1 MKNKQERIQSAFHVE
16 NRNYQVLQ
24 QSFLICLLNQ
34 YCEIHLTK
42 QKKRSHVT
50 LPFFT
55 IEKIIFNDDDVVNF
69 NEIIEKRCTE
79 IKSFDISKGV
89 SLKTASRRYKSNR
102 ITEVLHLL
110 MDFIRQHE
118 NPFIT
123 RTTFGKNGAK
133 QMEIIE
139 KCIVNGNELNK
150 FDIMEIGIEK
160 NCFFDHV
167 ITNQNVCI
175 LKQGFIKL

>member
-1 MKNKQERIQSAFHVE
+1 MDLNRIPSPTDTINTTKIQSPFHIE
-16 NRNYQVLQ
+16 NRNYQVIQ
-24 QSFLICLLNQ
+24 QSFLITLLNQ

-55 IEKIIFNDDDVVNF
+55 IEKIIFSDSDVILFNDLV
-69 NEIIEKRCTE
+69 EKRCTE
-79 IKSFDISKGV
+79 IKNYDIQNGV
-89 SLKTASRRYKSNR
+89 AIKTAARRYKSNK

-110 MDFIRQHE
+110 MDLVRMYE
-118 NPFIT
+118 DPFIT

-139 KCIVNGNELNK
+139 QCYINGMLLK
-150 FDIMEIGIEK
+150 KGM
-160 NCFFDHV
+160 
-167 ITNQNVCI
+167 VCV
-175 LKQGFIKL
+175 